1 MPPAVIGRY
10 RIVRTLGVGGMG
22 EVYQGWDE
30 ELQRPVAI
38 KGLLSGTPSPEQQA
52 RLRREARAVAALSHP
67 NVAHVYEIVQDGG
80 REWIVME
87 FIDGQPLSKIVKG
100 GPLALSEV
108 ARIGAAVADALEA
121 AHQHGLIHRDV
132 KTENVMITTDGH
144 VKVLDFGLAKW
155 TEPREAQANLTAEG
169 LVVGTTRAM
178 SPEQALGQAIDA
190 RSDIFSLGSLLY
202 ELASGRPAFDG
213 GTPAEIMHR
222 VAGCRAVPVWQ
233 VNPRLPLALVRV
245 IERCMARRPADRYQ
259 TAAEVAS
266 ALRSPELAGGT
277 AVATRA
283 LAATALYWRT
293 REHWPAAAGAVL
305 ALAALVASAVYFGW
319 LSSPAPRVVA
329 VLPATTDTSAE
340 GAALAATAVTHAIA
354 EHLARLEG
362 IVTISGREV
371 RAIATEDRRPTDIA
385 RELGANELVEAS
397 LTPGEGGR
405 LWRVTLSRVEGTSG
419 KMLWSRT
426 VETAADDLFVL
437 QDRVTTT
444 LEDGYRGFSTARSAP
459 PREASPAALR
469 AFLEATTRLEGGRSS
484 PGYREE
490 ISLLRA
496 AIATSPRYLDP
507 VVNLAAIH
515 RYLYATT
522 HDAAHRDEM
531 DRLLARALE
540 LAPEDP
546 QVQLVQVAALVAKG
560 ESEAAAERARELT
573 RQRPGDPSAWA
584 ELGKTL
590 AALGRYDEAERA
602 LRRAYALRPAW
613 QTLYFLADVRR
624 ARGDYPAARET
635 LAPILA
641 AAPANT
647 SALAKL
653 AEVEMYAGDFAR
665 SEALYREVVAQRET
679 KSDLVNLGN
688 AVFFQGRYQE
698 AAELYQRATTLA
710 TSDPLP
716 IANLADAL
724 LVQGRQQ
731 EAAQAYRR
739 ALALCTEQLDAGR
752 RTRTL
757 LDLRARCLAH
767 LGLGEQAVLAVQ
779 EAIREFPDNPETVF
793 VAALVAAINGDD
805 TSCLAWTRRAIQLHA
820 PRGWF
825 ATPDFHRLQAN
836 PAFRELLDSAR

>member
-1 MPPAVIGRY
+1 M
-10 RIVRTLGVGGMG
+10 GGMG
-22 EVYQGWDE
+22 EVYEGWDE

-67 NVAHVYEIVQDGG
+67 NVAHVYEIVQDSG

-87 FIDGQPLSKIVKG
+87 FLDGQSLARIVKA
-100 GPLALSEV
+100 GPLAASEV

-121 AHQHGLIHRDV
+121 AHQHGLVHRDV
-132 KTENVMITTDGH
+132 KAENVMLTADGH

-155 TEPREAQANLTAEG
+155 TEPRDAQANLTAEG
-169 LVVGTTRAM
+169 LVVGTTKAM
-178 SPEQALGQAIDA
+178 SPEQALGQALDA

-202 ELASGRPAFDG
+202 ELACGQPAFDG
-213 GTPAEIMHR
+213 ATAAEIMHR
-222 VAGCRAVPVWQ
+222 VAECRPVPLWQ
-233 VNPRLPLALVRV
+233 RNPRLPAALVRV

-259 TAAEVAS
+259 TAAEVAQ
-266 ALRSPELAGGT
+266 ALRSPDLAGGT

-283 LAATALYWRT
+283 LAATALYWRV
-293 REHWPAAAGAVL
+293 REHWLAASLSAL
-305 ALAALVASAVYFGW
+305 ALAALVAGAVVFGW

-329 VLPATTDTSAE
+329 VLPPTAPTSADE
-340 GAALAATAVTHAIA
+340 AALAATAVAHAIV
-354 EHLARLEG
+354 ERLARLEG
-362 IVTISGREV
+362 IVTVSGREV
-371 RAIATEDRRPTDIA
+371 RAVATEGRRPTDIA
-385 RELGANELVEAS
+385 RELGANELVEAT
-397 LTPGEGGR
+397 LTPGETGR
-405 LWRVTLSRVEGTSG
+405 LWRVTLSRIEGTSG
-419 KMLWSRT
+419 RVVWSYT
-426 VETAADDLFVL
+426 VETTAEDLFVL

-444 LEDGYRGFSTARSAP
+444 LEDGYRGFATARSAP

-469 AFLEATTRLEGGRSS
+469 AFLEAATRLERGRAS

-490 ISLLRA
+490 IQLLRSA
-496 AIATSPRYLDP
+496 MASSPHYLEP
-507 VVNLAAIH
+507 LVTLAAIH

-522 HDAAHRDEM
+522 HDATHRDEM
-531 DRLLARALE
+531 DRLLARAAE

-546 QVQLVQVAALVAKG
+546 EVQLVQVAALVAKG
-560 ESEAAAERARELT
+560 ESEAAADRAQQLT

-584 ELGKTL
+584 ELGRTL
-590 AALGRYDEAERA
+590 ATLGRYEEAERA

-613 QTLYFLADVRR
+613 QTLYHLADVRR
-624 ARGDYPAARET
+624 SRGDYAAARES

-641 AAPANT
+641 AAPANV

-665 SEALYREVVAQRET
+665 SESLYRQVAADRET

-698 AAELYQRATTLA
+698 AAALYQRASALA
-710 TSDPLP
+710 PNDPLP
-716 IANLADAL
+716 VANLADAL
-724 LVQGRQQ
+724 LVLGRHA
-731 EAAQAYRR
+731 EAQAAYRR
-739 ALALCTEQLDAGR
+739 ALALCTEQLEAGR

-767 LGLGEQAVLAVQ
+767 LGFGEQAVLAVQ

-805 TSCLAWTRRAIQLHA
+805 TSCLAWTRRAIQLNA
-820 PRGWF
+820 PRAWF
-825 ATPDFHRLQAN
+825 ATPDFDRLQAN
-836 PAFRELLDSAR
+836 PTFRELVGAAR